1 MAYELKRIYA
11 EQNRVVRSLFID
23 TADDNYIAAR
33 WCFVEGLN
41 VDYFWLSVH
50 ALEKYMKAALL
61 LNGRSSKEYAPQ
73 NGNPR
78 QYKHDITALYEQIGD
93 FASDLL
99 PSKLNKPSELE
110 LHHWRDETPD
120 AFIRRIYRDG
130 NADNR
135 YQIFGFVQHHED
147 LFKLDLMAFA
157 LRRLCVHLDAYFVGK
172 PQSGTRRPT
181 HRDVLKRQPEWW
193 SVSAECLLEKTVH
206 GKRGE
211 NLRKVLLNLNI
222 PFAPQDFVH
231 SAMRS
236 RTASRNP
243 VLARSILEPLQ
254 RAPAGTAVGVAAELC
269 DWVIDNIHLPKEV
282 VGQLRQATQK
292 RKP

>member
-1 MAYELKRIYA
+1 MAYELKRTHA

-61 LNGRSSKEYAPQ
+61 LNGRSSKEYLAQ
-73 NGNPR
+73 NGKPR
-78 QYKHDITALYEQIGD
+78 QYKHDITALYEQVGA

-99 PSKLNKPSELE
+99 PSNLNKPGELG
-110 LHHWRDETPD
+110 LDHWRDETPD
-120 AFIRRIYRDG
+120 AFIRRFYRDG

-135 YQIFGFVQHHED
+135 YQIFGFVQHRED

-157 LRRLCVHLDAYFVGK
+157 LRRLCVHLDAYIVGK

-181 HRDVLKRQPEWW
+181 HRDILKGQPEWW
-193 SVSAECLLEKTVH
+193 HISAECLLEKTVR
-206 GKRGE
+206 GNRGE
-211 NLRKVLLNLNI
+211 KLRKVLLDLNI
-222 PFAPQDFVH
+222 PFAPQDFAH
-231 SAMRS
+231 GSMRS
-236 RTASRNP
+236 RMASRNP
-243 VLARSILEPLQ
+243 VLVRSILEPLQ
-254 RAPAGTAVGVAAELC
+254 RAPGSTAAVIAAELC
-269 DWVIDNIHLPKEV
+269 DWVLGNIQLPKDV
-282 VGQLRQATQK
+282 AAQLRQARPK